1 MRDSN
6 KHSDVQTKMVEGCV
20 GAISAHETV
29 EYIYLDIRVLC
40 APHAC
45 MQIMAL
51 SLSLSL
57 CDVVAFGERSN
68 DGCQKRRPEDKGE
81 GEGERREEGGFH
93 RTWHTGTE
101 WK

>member
-1 MRDSN
+1 MFKGCEGVVVS
-6 KHSDVQTKMVEGCV
+6 HATSD
-20 GAISAHETV
+20 H
-29 EYIYLDIRVLC
+29 IYLDIRVLC

-45 MQIMAL
+45 MQIMA
-51 SLSLSL
+51 LSL

-81 GEGERREEGGFH
+81 GERREEGGFH